1 MSEPSIVPAGDDALR
16 VVFEDKIEPSI
27 NQLVNSLDKKLTELS
42 IPGVTETIP
51 AFRVLTVLYDPEIT
65 DLGSLSE
72 AIRQLLSDLDNLE
85 SQEKRVVHI
94 PVCYDKTFGPDLEEL
109 SRHSG
114 LSIEE
119 IIAVHS
125 GRVYLIY
132 MMGFLPG
139 FAYLGG
145 LDPSLHMPRLDTPRT
160 SIEAGAVGIAG
171 SQTGM
176 YPMASPGGWR
186 LIGSTPVTLF
196 DPKRHDPF
204 LYEAGDYIRFEPVSR
219 EDYDQIKAEC
229 REGIYKC
236 QVTMEVVE
244 RGHSDNQ

>member
-1 MSEPSIVPAGDDALR
+1 MSEPSIVPAGDCALR
-16 VVFEDKIEPSI
+16 VVFDNKIDPSI

-42 IPGVTETIP
+42 VPGVAETIP

-65 DLGSLSE
+65 DLGILSE
-72 AIRQLLSDLDNLE
+72 AIRQLLSDQNEMD
-85 SQEKRVVHI
+85 SREKRVVHI
-94 PVCYDKTFGPDLEEL
+94 PVCYDRSFGPDLEEL

-125 GRVYLIY
+125 GRDYLIY

-145 LDPSLHMPRLDTPRT
+145 LDPSLHIPRLDTPRT

-176 YPMASPGGWR
+176 YPIASPGGWR
-186 LIGSTPVTLF
+186 LIGSTPVILF
-196 DPKRHDPF
+196 DPNRSEPF

-219 EDYDQIKAEC
+219 EVYDQIKADC
-229 REGIYKC
+229 REGIYKY
-236 QVTMEVVE
+236 QVTMEVDGG
-244 RGHSDNQ
+244 GHSGNQ

>member
-1 MSEPSIVPAGDDALR
+1 MSEPLIVPAGDGALR
-16 VVFEDKIEPSI
+16 VVFEDKIDPSI

-51 AFRVLTVLYDPEIT
+51 AFHVLTVLYDPEIT

-72 AIRQLLSDLDNLE
+72 AIRQPLSHHDNLE
-85 SQEKRVVHI
+85 SREKRVVHI
-94 PVCYDKTFGPDLEEL
+94 PVCYDKAFGLDLEDL
-109 SRHSG
+109 SQHSG
-114 LSIEE
+114 LSIED

-125 GRVYLIY
+125 GRDYLIY

-186 LIGSTPVTLF
+186 LIGSTPMKLF
-196 DPKRHDPF
+196 DPKRDTPF
-204 LYEAGDYIRFEPVSR
+204 LYETGDYIRFEPVSR
-219 EDYDQIKAEC
+219 EDYDQIKADC

-244 RGHSDNQ
+244 RGH

>member
-1 MSEPSIVPAGDDALR
+1 MSEPSIVPAGDCALR
-16 VVFEDKIEPSI
+16 EVFDNKIDPSI
-27 NQLVNSLDKKLTELS
+27 NQLVNSLDQKLTELS
-42 IPGVTETIP
+42 IPGVAETIP

-65 DLGSLSE
+65 ELNTLSKT
-72 AIRQLLSDLDNLE
+72 IRQLLSDENE
-85 SQEKRVVHI
+85 MKSREKRVVHI
-94 PVCYDKTFGPDLEEL
+94 PVCYDKSFGPDLEEL

-125 GRVYLIY
+125 GRDYLIY

-145 LDPSLHMPRLDTPRT
+145 LDPSLHMPRLATPRT

-186 LIGSTPVTLF
+186 LIGSTPMKLF
-196 DPKRHDPF
+196 DPKRDTPF
-204 LYEAGDYIRFEPVSR
+204 LYETGDYIRFEPVSR
-219 EDYDQIKAEC
+219 EDYDQIKADC

-244 RGHSDNQ
+244 RGDSGNQ

>member
-1 MSEPSIVPAGDDALR
+1 MSEPSIVPVGDCALR
-16 VVFEDKIEPSI
+16 VVFDNKIDPSI
-27 NQLVNSLDKKLTELS
+27 NQLVNSLDQKLTELS

-65 DLGSLSE
+65 DLNTLSKT
-72 AIRQLLSDLDNLE
+72 IRQLLSDQNELK
-85 SQEKRVVHI
+85 SREKRVVHI
-94 PVCYDKTFGPDLEEL
+94 PVCYDKSFGPDLEEL

-125 GRVYLIY
+125 GRDYLIY

-219 EDYDQIKAEC
+219 EDYDQIKADC

-244 RGHSDNQ
+244 RGDSGNQ

>member
-1 MSEPSIVPAGDDALR
+1 MSEPLIVPAGDGALR
-16 VVFEDKIEPSI
+16 VVFEDKIDPSI

-65 DLGSLSE
+65 DLITLSKT
-72 AIRQLLSDLDNLE
+72 IRQLLSDENE
-85 SQEKRVVHI
+85 MKSREKRVVHI
-94 PVCYDKTFGPDLEEL
+94 PVCYDKSFGPDLEEL

-125 GRVYLIY
+125 GRDYLIY

-186 LIGSTPVTLF
+186 LIGSTPMKLF
-196 DPKRHDPF
+196 DPKRDTPF
-204 LYEAGDYIRFEPVSR
+204 LYETGDYIRFEPVSR
-219 EDYDQIKAEC
+219 EDYDQIKADC

-244 RGHSDNQ
+244 RGDSGNQ

>member
-1 MSEPSIVPAGDDALR
+1 
-16 VVFEDKIEPSI
+16 VFDNKIDPSI
-27 NQLVNSLDKKLTELS
+27 NQLVNSLDQKLTELS
-42 IPGVTETIP
+42 IPGVAETIP

-65 DLGSLSE
+65 DLNTLSKT
-72 AIRQLLSDLDNLE
+72 IRQLLSNQNEME
-85 SQEKRVVHI
+85 SREKRVVHI
-94 PVCYDKTFGPDLEEL
+94 PVCYDKAFGADLEDL

-114 LSIEE
+114 LSIEGT
-119 IIAVHS
+119 IAVHS
-125 GRVYLIY
+125 GRDYLIY

-186 LIGSTPVTLF
+186 LIGSTPVILF
-196 DPKRHDPF
+196 DPKRDAPF
-204 LYEAGDYIRFEPVSR
+204 FYETGDYIRFEPVSR

-229 REGIYKC
+229 LEGIYKC
-236 QVTMEVVE
+236 QVTMEVDGG
-244 RGHSDNQ
+244 GHSSNQ